1 MNIPKITYETLTAIT
16 ISIEHDDWYFDR
28 CVQQLKKENEFIHE
42 LIQVVRSI
50 STSDKDKVAAEA
62 YARGICTVYKLVEN
76 QLESNEMNVVCGSG
90 NQ

>member
-1 MNIPKITYETLTAIT
+1 MNIPKITYDTLTAVT

-28 CVQQLKKENEFIHE
+28 CIQKMKKENEFIYE

-50 STSDKDKVAAEA
+50 STSDRDKVAAEA
-62 YARGICTVYKLVEN
+62 YARGICTVYKLVDN
-76 QLESNEMNVVCGSG
+76 QLESNEMNMVWGSG